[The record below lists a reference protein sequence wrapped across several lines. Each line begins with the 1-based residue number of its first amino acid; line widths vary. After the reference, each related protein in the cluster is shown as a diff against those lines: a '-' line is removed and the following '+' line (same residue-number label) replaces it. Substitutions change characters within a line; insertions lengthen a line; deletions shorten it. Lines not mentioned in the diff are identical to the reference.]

1 MSVKRKLYADEI
13 NDILDFIKPNKHIPL
28 STAKS
33 IVTITK
39 NSIYGLLSNQMVYPE
54 IIPELKKQ
62 LHKYYVSSL
71 IQPGESVGVLC
82 AQSIGEKQTQT
93 TLNTFHKAGQ
103 SEKTMTMGV
112 PRFQELINAT
122 RNQTMTNHK
131 IYLKNGN
138 CSIKKTRRIVGTNI
152 LGIKFTDIIDDIDIN
167 LDKKVEPW
175 YDTFKT
181 LYNSEF
187 EHLTISVRFKI
198 NLTKIFQV
206 KLDFEMICEK
216 IQESYEDLKCVFSP
230 YEKGIIDVF
239 INTDDIDIPPDQ
251 NKIRPEDVNLY
262 YIEEIVIPNL
272 EKLQICGIGCIEDI
286 FFTKENDEWVVETNA
301 STNETTSNFFDILNL
316 PNIDYTRT
324 ISNNIWDIYETLD
337 IEATKQYLIE
347 EFMNVMDGINL
358 CHTKILVNRM
368 THSGTISS
376 ITRYTLKKEESGP
389 MGKASF
395 EETMDNFLNAGS
407 SCDRETT
414 KGVSASIICGKKVN
428 IGTGMVSI
436 GLDIEYLEESKI

>member
-33 IVTITK
+33 IVAITK
-39 NSIYGLLSNQMVYPE
+39 NNLYELLSNQMIYPE

-122 RNQTMTNHK
+122 RNQTMNNHK

-138 CSIKKTRRIVGTNI
+138 CSIKKVRKIVGTNI
-152 LGIKFTDIIDDIDIN
+152 LGIKFTDITDDIDIN
-167 LDKKVEPW
+167 LDKKNEPW

-181 LYNSEF
+181 LYNSDF
-187 EHLTISVRFKI
+187 EELTVSLRFKI

-206 KLDFEMICEK
+206 KLDFEMICDK
-216 IQESYEDLKCVFSP
+216 IEETYEDLKCVFSP
-230 YEKGIIDVF
+230 YEKGVIDVF
-239 INTDDIDIPPDQ
+239 INTETIDIPSEQ
-251 NKIRPEDVNLY
+251 NKIRPEDVTLY
-262 YIEEIVIPNL
+262 YIE
-272 EKLQICGIGCIEDI
+272 
-286 FFTKENDEWVVETNA
+286 
-301 STNETTSNFFDILNL
+301 
-316 PNIDYTRT
+316 
-324 ISNNIWDIYETLD
+324 
-337 IEATKQYLIE
+337 
-347 EFMNVMDGINL
+347 
-358 CHTKILVNRM
+358 
-368 THSGTISS
+368 
-376 ITRYTLKKEESGP
+376 
-389 MGKASF
+389 
-395 EETMDNFLNAGS
+395 
-407 SCDRETT
+407 
-414 KGVSASIICGKKVN
+414 
-428 IGTGMVSI
+428 
-436 GLDIEYLEESKI
+436 

>member
-13 NDILDFIKPNKHIPL
+13 TDILNFIKPNKHIPL

-33 IVTITK
+33 IVNITK
-39 NSIYGLLSNQMVYPE
+39 DSLYELLSNQMVYPE

-103 SEKTMTMGV
+103 SEKTMTIGV

-122 RNQTMTNHK
+122 RNQTLTNHK

-138 CSIKKTRRIVGTNI
+138 CSIKKARKIVGTSI
-152 LGIKFTDIIDDIDIN
+152 LGVKFTDIIDDIDIN
-167 LDKKVEPW
+167 LDKKNEPW

-181 LYNSEF
+181 LYNSDF
-187 EHLTISVRFKI
+187 EELTISLRFKI

-216 IQESYEDLKCVFSP
+216 IEETYEDLKCVFSP
-230 YEKGIIDVF
+230 YEKGVIDVF
-239 INTDDIDIPPDQ
+239 INTDEIDIPYEQ
-251 NKIRPEDVNLY
+251 NRIKPEDVILY

-272 EKLQICGIGCIEDI
+272 ERLQICGIDCVEDI
-286 FFTKENDEWVVETNA
+286 FFTKENGEWVVETNA
-301 STNETTSNFFDILNL
+301 ETTETNSFFKILNL

-368 THSGTISS
+368 THGGTISS

-407 SCDRETT
+407 SCDSETT
-414 KGVSASIICGKKVN
+414 NGVSASIICGKKVN

-436 GLDIEYLEESKI
+436 GLDIECLEESNV